1 MTIRRSSFLPY
12 FDPELKRFWLQQL
25 QVRSYLY
32 EGLVYQDFLRAA
44 VELTRSQ
51 IGYFHLYSP
60 EDDSIQL
67 AVWSDGVFPICTTT
81 HANHYPLRDAGI
93 WADAIRSRK
102 PVIHNDYLQSASVN
116 GLPQGH
122 FPVTRH
128 LSIPIFQ
135 QDHCTHSGSQDGS
148 GGDVEDVDCRDESS
162 VPTDVPLRAPPA
174 ATSITAILG
183 VGNCPDPYPD
193 EIATELMEF
202 AHQAYPMVQANV
214 SDIEAR
220 RHRQMQLAQTDTLSL
235 LIKMV
240 SCLVGAAALR
250 DEYTSQHSQNVADL
264 SVAIARE
271 MGLGEETVLGLR
283 LGALVHDIGKIAIP
297 SEILTKPG
305 KLNAAEY
312 NLIKTHV
319 ERGAEI
325 FGTLHFPWPILQMI
339 QQHHERLDGSGYP
352 LGIRSES
359 ILLEARIIAV
369 ADVFDSMSSSRPYRF
384 APGVDLAVAELR
396 QGRSTLYDPYVV
408 DALLRVLGHA
418 NPELMERYPSMYN
431 SKILRSQL

>member
-1 MTIRRSSFLPY
+1 VAIRRSSFLPY
-12 FDPELKRFWLQQL
+12 FEPGLKQFWLQQL

-32 EGLVYQDFLRAA
+32 EGLVYEDFLRAA

-67 AVWSDGVFPICTTT
+67 AVWSDGVFPICTTNHT
-81 HANHYPLRDAGI
+81 SHYPLREAGI

-102 PVIHNDYLQSASVN
+102 PVIHNDYLQYAAAN

-122 FPVTRH
+122 FPVIRH

-135 QDHCTHSGSQDGS
+135 QEYRTPAEPEREADSDSGPPT
-148 GGDVEDVDCRDESS
+148 ES
-162 VPTDVPLRAPPA
+162 PTASSPSTAP
-174 ATSITAILG
+174 IVAILG
-183 VGNCPDPYPD
+183 VGNCPDTYPD
-193 EIATELMEF
+193 EIAAELMEF
-202 AHQAYPMVQANV
+202 AHQAYPMVQAKV
-214 SDIEAR
+214 SEIEAR

-235 LIKMV
+235 LIRMV

-271 MGLGEETVLGLR
+271 MGLGEETILGLR

-305 KLNAAEY
+305 KLNSAEY

-325 FGTLHFPWPILQMI
+325 FGTMHFPWPILQMI
-339 QQHHERLDGSGYP
+339 QQHHERLNGSGYP

-408 DALLRVLGHA
+408 DALLRVLSHA
-418 NPELMERYPSMYN
+418 DLELMERYPSMYHSQIFRSN
-431 SKILRSQL
+431 S

>member
-12 FDPELKRFWLQQL
+12 FEPELKQFWLQQL

-32 EGLVYQDFLRAA
+32 EGLVYQDFLRAT

-51 IGYFHLYSP
+51 IGYFHLYSS

-67 AVWSDGVFPICTTT
+67 AVWSDGVFPICTTNHT
-81 HANHYPLRDAGI
+81 SHYPLREAGI

-102 PVIHNDYLQSASVN
+102 PVIHNDYLQCASAN

-135 QDHCTHSGSQDGS
+135 QDGCR
-148 GGDVEDVDCRDESS
+148 DVEPQEG
-162 VPTDVPLRAPPA
+162 AGNNA
-174 ATSITAILG
+174 ASDPSTTPIIAILG
-183 VGNCPDPYPD
+183 VGNRPDTYPD
-193 EIATELMEF
+193 EIAAELMEF
-202 AHQAYPMVQANV
+202 AHQAYPMVQAKV
-214 SDIEAR
+214 SEIEAR

-271 MGLGEETVLGLR
+271 MGLGEETILGLR

-325 FGTLHFPWPILQMI
+325 FGTMHFPWPILQMI
-339 QQHHERLDGSGYP
+339 QQHHERLNGTGYP

-408 DALLRVLGHA
+408 DALLRVLSHA
-418 NPELMERYPSMYN
+418 DPELMERYPSMYN
-431 SKILRSQL
+431 SQILRSHS